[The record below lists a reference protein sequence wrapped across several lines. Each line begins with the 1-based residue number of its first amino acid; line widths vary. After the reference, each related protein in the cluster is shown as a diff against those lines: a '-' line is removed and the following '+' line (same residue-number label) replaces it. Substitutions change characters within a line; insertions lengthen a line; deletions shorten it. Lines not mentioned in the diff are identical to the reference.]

1 LDTEFRGDVI
11 SSLQLS
17 YNCLSG
23 ELKQCFA
30 FCSIFPKP
38 CKFEKDLLIKMWMA
52 HDFIQ
57 PKSSSGKRREDLGAE
72 YFNVLLSRSFF
83 QAVKK
88 GSKTQ
93 CSMHDLIHDLAVSVA
108 ADVHGTVR
116 HVSTT
121 DIHLKKFGNHAKLRS
136 FVLQGP
142 LSPSTSCLQNEIGNA
157 SSLRVLDLSCFDLT
171 ELPKTIGNLK
181 HLRYLSLSGTLQRLP
196 ESICM
201 LRRLESLHFVG
212 KCSLDKLP
220 DGTSMLVNL
229 RHLNIA
235 TRYLAE
241 VSSIGQL
248 VNLQGSL
255 EFHVKKLKGHNL
267 GELGSIN
274 SLHGQLKI
282 KGLNN
287 VARKEDACKASLSN
301 KCNLRVFFLEWA
313 SASRTLGLCADSE
326 ILENLQPHSSI
337 KEIIINRY
345 LGAKSPSWLELPL
358 LKELQSLHLTNCRS
372 LDLLPPL
379 GLLPSLKL
387 LHMKEL
393 CTVSRIGYEF
403 YGTNEVAF
411 PALRVLVLDDFPSL
425 LEWSEELR
433 SKSFPCLKKLKVVH
447 CPNLSELPMFPCSV
461 TELTMENTRLIPYL
475 RLGPFS
481 SSKLESLTLDIR
493 TNNLLGME
501 LFHQHHLESVVVLN
515 MEASKQFLMAE
526 GMRFFTSLQRL
537 QLNHSDLTDQNLSS
551 LIQALP
557 SLSSL
562 ELMDLPN
569 IVSLLVPAE
578 TNLCTTLTELKI
590 CSCPLLSSL
599 ASLDSFISLKC
610 LVIEKCPKI
619 TAASFPKSFSTLR
632 SLKLLSVSY
641 CTELQSLPSGGLP
654 TSLEALHLFG
664 CHPKLTEVYQNN
676 NQYFFG
682 ASLYST

>member
-1 LDTEFRGDVI
+1 
-11 SSLQLS
+11 
-17 YNCLSG
+17 
-23 ELKQCFA
+23 
-30 FCSIFPKP
+30 
-38 CKFEKDLLIKMWMA
+38 
-52 HDFIQ
+52 
-57 PKSSSGKRREDLGAE
+57 
-72 YFNVLLSRSFF
+72 
-83 QAVKK
+83 
-88 GSKTQ
+88 
-93 CSMHDLIHDLAVSVA
+93 
-108 ADVHGTVR
+108 
-116 HVSTT
+116 
-121 DIHLKKFGNHAKLRS
+121 
-136 FVLQGP
+136 
-142 LSPSTSCLQNEIGNA
+142 
-157 SSLRVLDLSCFDLT
+157 
-171 ELPKTIGNLK
+171 
-181 HLRYLSLSGTLQRLP
+181 
-196 ESICM
+196 M
-201 LRRLESLHFVG
+201 LRRLESLHVVG

-562 ELMDLPN
+562 ELMNLPN

-682 ASLYST
+682 ASLYCT